1 MGIVVAPAGGQLSNS
16 VGADAEEV
24 GEVSPRVLL
33 VDRQPLFME
42 ALSSLLCAPPLEAET
57 GTATR
62 SDDAVAAA
70 IGGSVDLVLCDV
82 LAEPL
87 DGQAVVRALA
97 ALEPRIPVILIGE
110 MAEIG
115 SALPLML
122 EGAAGL
128 FTKDVAPADLVAG
141 VEAALAGHQVLGA
154 NLLPM
159 VFASG
164 ALPAAPPLLAA
175 ASRLS
180 PAEREVLTMVGRG
193 RSVVEIASI
202 RQISQKTVRNHMA
215 SIYRKLDLNNRV
227 EAMLFAARLGLSR
240 EGGEG
245 APAAWADDPPRPG
258 TPVPARE
265 AIPIAPNGGHW
276 DDA

>member
-1 MGIVVAPAGGQLSNS
+1 MGIVVAPATAAVAEG
-16 VGADAEEV
+16 VGTHVAQEAAAR
-24 GEVSPRVLL
+24 RVLI
-33 VDRQPLFME
+33 VDRQPLFLE
-42 ALSSLLCAPPLEAET
+42 ALSSLLGTPPLEVDT
-57 GTATR
+57 DTATR
-62 SDDAVAAA
+62 SDDAVATA
-70 IGGSVDLVLCDV
+70 IAGSVDLVVCDV

-97 ALEPRIPVILIGE
+97 PVEPRVPVILLGE
-110 MAEIG
+110 MAEIS

-154 NLLPM
+154 NLLPV

-164 ALPAAPPLLAA
+164 SLPMAPPLLAA

-227 EAMLFAARLGLSR
+227 EAMLFAARLGLAR
-240 EGGEG
+240 EGGEN
-245 APAAWADDPPRPG
+245 AQEPWADDPSGHG
-258 TPVPARE
+258 TPAVQRE
-265 AIPIAPNGGHW
+265 AIPIASEGGRW
-276 DDA
+276 DDR